1 MLLTLRQADLGYR
14 QNHAVLTQVNLQVRA
29 GDFVLLAGANG
40 SGKSTLIRSLL
51 GGLALLGGQRE
62 VAKEMR
68 LGYVPQ
74 SVDLDP
80 SFPVSVN
87 DVVMM
92 GLWEPGNTPDRDQAK
107 AAIAGQLEQVEMT
120 AHAERLF
127 GSLSGGQKQR
137 VLLARALVRNPTLL
151 LLDEPVSGV
160 DARATE
166 IILGI
171 LEQEVA
177 AGTAVVFVSH
187 QPLALRERA
196 TRAMLVRHGIMEEL
210 PVQTLCSREGLELLW
225 T

>member
-1 MLLTLRQADLGYR
+1 MLLSLHQAELGYR
-14 QNHAVLTQVNLQVRA
+14 QHQAVLAEVNLQVKA

-51 GGLALLGGQRE
+51 GGLPLLGGQRK

-92 GLWEPGNTPDRDQAK
+92 GLWEAGKSPAREPSR
-107 AAIAGQLEQVEMT
+107 AAIAKQLEQVEMT

-137 VLLARALVRNPTLL
+137 VLLARALVRKPSLL

-171 LEQEVA
+171 LDREVA

-187 QPLALRERA
+187 QPMALRERA
-196 TRAMLVRHGIMEEL
+196 TRAMLVRHGSMEEL